1 MEKGRVPGLV
11 VAVLLAAASMPVLQA
26 QTIRRIQFSQGPS
39 HIAVP
44 LHGPTEGQFADFL
57 KQRDPNREL
66 TEAFDKY
73 REIAADPAKYFNPK
87 QIEELKKLGLLDEGG
102 KAPDWSDPRAPKF
115 LERLLEN
122 QERLKDRFP
131 EFERGGGLTADPKVL
146 EGFQRALEEAKD
158 GKGLPS
164 APEQTRS
171 PITAPTTAGNAEPI
185 TPAAPIEPPA
195 ASAPANQEGMRQ
207 TLHTIVEQ
215 LRETP
220 LGESSTLRRLGR
232 QLSHSML
239 NGETQ
244 GDGAGTNWLEKLPR
258 LPESFSLRRW
268 LPHGLPSF
276 RGPSWAHGGPPAAG
290 GPNIVGIDT
299 PGSGNVLIIVWLI
312 VGAVLVMLIW
322 KLRAS
327 LRSRVA
333 DSSSSWQLGPWP
345 VNPAEVTTRQ
355 DIVRA
360 FEYLSLM
367 LLGSAAKTWNHHEI
381 ATRLGLQQADTVN
394 RQLAAQHLAALYEQ
408 ARYAP
413 AAESLL
419 EEELLA
425 ARRELC
431 LLAGVASA

>member
-1 MEKGRVPGLV
+1 MEKRRLAVVV
-11 VAVLLAAASMPVLQA
+11 VAVLLAAASGPAVQA
-26 QTIRRIQFSQGPS
+26 QTVRRIQLCQGPS

-57 KQRDPNREL
+57 KRRDPNREL
-66 TEAFDKY
+66 AEAFDKY

-87 QIEELKKLGLLDEGG
+87 QIEELKRLGLLDESG

-131 EFERGGGLTADPKVL
+131 EFERGGGLTTDPKVL

-164 APEQTRS
+164 APEQSRS
-171 PITAPTTAGNAEPI
+171 PAALPTTTGNAEPI
-185 TPAAPIEPPA
+185 APAAPVEPPA
-195 ASAPANQEGMRQ
+195 ASPPANQEGMRQ

-215 LRETP
+215 LSETP

-239 NGETQ
+239 NGESQ
-244 GDGAGTNWLEKLPR
+244 GNGAGTNWLGKLPR

-268 LPHGLPSF
+268 LPHGLPSL
-276 RGPSWAHGGPPAAG
+276 RGPSWAHVGPPTVGA
-290 GPNIVGIDT
+290 PNVMGIDT
-299 PGSGNVLIIVWLI
+299 PGSGNVLIVVWLI
-312 VGAVLVMLIW
+312 VGAVLVVLIW
-322 KLRAS
+322 KVQAAR
-327 LRSRVA
+327 RNRVA
-333 DSSSSWQLGPWP
+333 DSPPAWQLGAWP
-345 VNPAEVTTRQ
+345 VNPAEVTSRQ
-355 DIVRA
+355 DIIRA

-367 LLGSAAKTWNHHEI
+367 LLGPAAKAWNHHEI
-381 ATRLGLQQADTVN
+381 ATRLGLQQAETVN